1 MRGVASADRVAVG
14 LDVDAVA
21 AVTGEEMAAAG
32 DLAVGFVGDACFDD
46 VILVGVALGVVD
58 FGLDGD
64 GELAVGVE
72 LAGLLGLLAG
82 VVHLVIGGLVL
93 VVGAHVAG
101 LIFFVAPP
109 IMRLVIDAVLH
120 FAEGDG
126 LAEEVA

>member
-1 MRGVASADRVAVG
+1 MRGVAGADRVAVG

-21 AVTGEEMAAAG
+21 AVAGQEMATAG
-32 DLAVGFVGDACFDD
+32 DLAVGVAGDACFDE

-101 LIFFVAPP
+101 LIF
-109 IMRLVIDAVLH
+109 
-120 FAEGDG
+120 
-126 LAEEVA
+126 